1 MIMHKSTIRVGTT
14 EGRFRMIM
22 LSVMR
27 QFKEMY
33 SNYDIR
39 GMIGNAEQLREM
51 LEKGEL
57 DIAFSGISPLAPECI
72 EKEFLFD
79 ERLYLVVS
87 EQMLK
92 NYFPDRY
99 PECVEEFKR
108 GADIRRFSQMPFCRS
123 LPNLHCMQILDHLL
137 EKEGVT
143 LNCVHTSGHFD
154 LHQQMAQENL
164 AACFS
169 LTMYLP
175 HLHELNRYNDNKL
188 QVFPIKDLTETN
200 PVYILTNKD
209 KTYVEGTKEFKDLL
223 KNVVKSMEYA
233 E

>member
-1 MIMHKSTIRVGTT
+1 
-14 EGRFRMIM
+14 MIM

-39 GMIGNAEQLREM
+39 GVIGNAEQLREM
-51 LEKGEL
+51 
-57 DIAFSGISPLAPECI
+57 
-72 EKEFLFD
+72 
-79 ERLYLVVS
+79 
-87 EQMLK
+87 
-92 NYFPDRY
+92 
-99 PECVEEFKR
+99 
-108 GADIRRFSQMPFCRS
+108 
-123 LPNLHCMQILDHLL
+123 L

-164 AACFS
+164 EACFS
-169 LTMYLP
+169 LTMYLL
-175 HLHELNRYNDNKL
+175 HLHELNRYNVNKL
-188 QVFPIKDLTETN
+188 LVFPIKDLTETN